1 MKAWQFSEV
10 SITLEESLVLA
21 RDAEMPNSATLGPTQ
36 MIVQVLWAALNPVD
50 YKLPESGLIGR
61 LMIPRPAVPGL
72 DFCGRVYAKHAD
84 IDTFEQGQII
94 FGGLARPSRFGT
106 LGEYALVSTTEC
118 APLPRGVKP
127 EHAAAIGTAAT
138 TAYQSIPAS
147 IVKPG
152 ARVFINGGSGG
163 VGTWAVQFAK
173 ARGAYVVTTCS
184 TKNVD
189 RCSLLG
195 ADEVLDYTNID
206 LVDHLKSL
214 SNPFDILVDNVGN
227 DTNLYRER
235 DALLNPNGMFVQ
247 VGVGKSVS
255 LNTVV
260 STGSKQLRQYMP
272 GQKSYYFVNQEN
284 KAEYFKQIG
293 LWMAEGKV
301 RAFIDTR
308 FSYDQVPDAFRE
320 LRRGHT
326 ADKLVIRVTED

>member
-1 MKAWQFSEV
+1 MKAWQFSNV
-10 SITLEESLVLA
+10 STTLEESLVLA
-21 RDAEMPNSATLGPTQ
+21 QDAKMPDSTTLGPTQ
-36 MIVQVLWAALNPVD
+36 MIIQVLWAALNPVD

-61 LMIPRPAVPGL
+61 LMIPQPAIPGL
-72 DFCGRVYAKHAD
+72 DFCGRVHTKHAD
-84 IDTFEQGQII
+84 IDTFQEGQLV
-94 FGGLARPSRFGT
+94 FGGLAGPSRFGT
-106 LGEYALVSTTEC
+106 LGEYALVSTSEC
-118 APLPRGVKP
+118 ASLPHGVKP

-195 ADEVLDYTNID
+195 ADEVLDYTKID
-206 LVDHLKSL
+206 LVSHLKSL
-214 SNPFDILVDNVGN
+214 GNPFDILADNVGN
-227 DTNLYRER
+227 NMDLYRER
-235 DALLNPNGMFVQ
+235 DTLLNPNGMFVQ
-247 VGVGKSVS
+247 VGVGESVS
-255 LNTVV
+255 LNGIV
-260 STGSKQLRQYMP
+260 STGFKQLRQYVS
-272 GQKSYYFVNQEN
+272 GQKSYYFVNQDN

-293 LWMAEGKV
+293 VWMAEGKV

-320 LRRGHT
+320 LRKGHT
-326 ADKLVIRVTED
+326 ADKLVIQVTKD